1 MMGQAGRNREI
12 SRPVLPLLL
21 AARMAR
27 LDLLLPYDKTG
38 LINTIRENGRVDKE
52 EYTPH
57 GIEVKGSID
66 RKFLYIFTSYQQD
79 KS

>member
-1 MMGQAGRNREI
+1 MPALR
-12 SRPVLPLLL
+12 LL

-38 LINTIRENGRVDKE
+38 LINTIRDNGRVDKE